1 VRLLRLTGQLT
12 STAALLSTLAM
23 LHAGAWAHDAGIQNG
38 VFRSRDGGATWLQV
52 NAESFARGVLA
63 LAVHPSDPH
72 HLLLAT
78 DSGLLRSRNGGRDW
92 EPEAQQLLT
101 GTAFAV
107 AFDGDGEHA
116 IACGANALYRF
127 EDKRWRPARTPDGSA
142 PARALVSGGM
152 AGRAY
157 LAGWTGLHRTDN
169 GGRSWA
175 RVGSEIGHHA
185 VTALAVSATRPDE
198 LHALA
203 AGRVWHSSDAAR
215 HWRADDGAPPQ
226 AEALAID
233 RGLSTRLWVM
243 AAGRAHRLD
252 VGHGVGAAR
261 WEPVGT
267 PIPDPQAK
275 ARDLHAMRDVLLV
288 ATDRGVFRSAD
299 AGATWTLLK
308 AELPDHS
315 ETALLGD
322 PHDSA
327 TIYAGFTRLS
337 AQQLRDASIPQD
349 ATFARSDIAL
359 AVAAYAGFALLLLG
373 VGVIVRRCTRAAPS
387 DAARGPDEMRIESPS

>member
-1 VRLLRLTGQLT
+1 MTRRLA
-12 STAALLSTLAM
+12 STAALLSTLAV

-63 LAVHPSDPH
+63 LAVHPNDPH

-78 DSGLLRSRNGGRDW
+78 DGGLLRSRNGGRDW
-92 EPEAQQLLT
+92 EPEAQQLVT

-107 AFDGDGEHA
+107 AFDGNGEHA
-116 IACGANALYRF
+116 IASGAHALYRF
-127 EDKRWRPARTPDGSA
+127 EDKRWRQARTPDGSV
-142 PARALVSGGM
+142 PARALVSGGV

-157 LAGWTGLHRTDN
+157 LAGWAGLHRTDN

-185 VTALAVSATRPDE
+185 VTALAVSPTRPDE

-203 AGRVWHSSDAAR
+203 AGRVWHSSDGAR

-233 RGLSTRLWVM
+233 RGLSTRLWLV

-252 VGHGVGAAR
+252 VGGGVGAAR

-267 PIPDPQAK
+267 PIPDAQAK
-275 ARDLHAMRDVLLV
+275 ARDLHAMHDALLV

-299 AGATWTLLK
+299 AGATWALLR

-315 ETALLGD
+315 ETSLVAD
-322 PHDSA
+322 PQDSA

-337 AQQLRDASIPQD
+337 AQQLRDASIPQNT
-349 ATFARSDIAL
+349 TFARSDVAL
-359 AVAAYAGFALLLLG
+359 AVAAYGAFALLLVG

-387 DAARGPDEMRIESPS
+387 TAARGPDEMRTELPS